1 MSASLKKNTIYNM
14 IYQVVV
20 IIAPLITSPY
30 LSRVMGAESVGVY
43 SYTYSIANYFFL
55 FSMLGVNNYGNRA
68 IAQAKFNRKNLSE
81 TFWQIYYLQ
90 LICTAMAGTA
100 YFFYCLFL
108 AKGFYQRMLLCQGI
122 YVLSAATDIN
132 WFAFGMEC
140 FKQTTIRNIAVKLL
154 TIVLIF
160 AFVKAPGDVVK
171 YTLIVTCGVV
181 VGLLVMWPL
190 VAKNTDFQ
198 KPDIHK
204 ILYHFKPNIIL
215 FIPYLATSIYNLDR
229 IMIGRIEG
237 NEAVGYYNYAMNIL
251 SIPQGLSTAVC
262 TVFMPRVSS
271 LLKNGNRMKAID
283 LLDKSVQYMNVL
295 NIALCFGLMSV
306 AQTFIPFYLGEEY
319 SRTARL
325 LSILSVDI
333 IISGMSTI
341 LRMVYLIPAEKDR
354 TYTSSIIIGAIVNA
368 IGNYLAIP
376 KLGAEGAC
384 VATLVANGSILVV
397 QVVSSWNE
405 LPYGKWLRKMLPFF
419 LCGIA
424 EYCVVNFFAKVN
436 FLHGIVQIAV
446 QITAGGIIYVLLAIA
461 IIVLLYKENI
471 IRDIVGKTNP
481 IIGDKTNG

>member
-1 MSASLKKNTIYNM
+1 MSASLKKNTMYNM
-14 IYQVVV
+14 VYQVVV

-30 LSRVMGAESVGVY
+30 LSRVMGAESVGIY

-55 FSMLGVNNYGNRA
+55 FAMLGVNNYGNRA
-68 IAQAKFNRKNLSE
+68 VAQAKADRKNLSE

-90 LICTAMAGTA
+90 LICTGAAGAA
-100 YFFYCLFL
+100 YFFYCFFI
-108 AKGFYQRMLLCQGI
+108 AKSFYRSVLLCQGI

-140 FKQTTIRNIAVKLL
+140 FKQTTIRNIVVKLL

-160 AFVKAPGDVVK
+160 TFIKGPSDVVK

-181 VGLLVMWPL
+181 LGLLAMWPL
-190 VAKNTDFQ
+190 VIKHTDFQ
-198 KPDIHK
+198 KPDVDK
-204 ILYHFKPNIIL
+204 IAHHFKPNLVL

-271 LLKNGNRMKAID
+271 LLKNGKRKTAIE
-283 LLDKSVQYMNVL
+283 LLNKSVQYMNIL
-295 NIALCFGLMSV
+295 NIALCFGMMGV
-306 AQTFIPFYLGEEY
+306 AQTFIPFYLGEDY
-319 SRTARL
+319 SRTAGL
-325 LSILSVDI
+325 LSILSIDI

-341 LRMVYLIPAEKDR
+341 LRMVYLIPAEKDK

-368 IGNYLAIP
+368 MGNYIAIP

-384 VATLVANGSILVV
+384 VATLIANGGILTV
-397 QVVSSWNE
+397 QVISSWKE
-405 LPYGKWLRKMLPFF
+405 LPYGKWLRKMAPFL
-419 LCGIA
+419 LCGIV
-424 EYCVVNFFAKVN
+424 EYCVVKFFAKEA
-436 FLHGIVQIAV
+436 FLHGIVQIAI
-446 QITAGGIIYVLLAIA
+446 QIIVGGAVYILLAA
-461 IIVLLYKENI
+461 VVIVLLYKENI
-471 IRDIVGKTNP
+471 VQDIFRYSRQNKSDNRR
-481 IIGDKTNG
+481 